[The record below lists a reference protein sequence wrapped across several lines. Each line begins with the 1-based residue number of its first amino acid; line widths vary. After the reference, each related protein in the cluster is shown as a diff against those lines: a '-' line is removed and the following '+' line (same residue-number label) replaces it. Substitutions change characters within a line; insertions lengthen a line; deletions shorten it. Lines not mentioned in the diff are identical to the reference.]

1 MYLSLASADEVYLFF
16 HRIYVQAIL
25 MFSLWVCEES
35 IDPYSTQN
43 VLRSRQ
49 ISNLTMAICSVFPC
63 GGDLS

>member
-1 MYLSLASADEVYLFF
+1 
-16 HRIYVQAIL
+16 